1 MKTNRLICTV
11 AVALTLSSFSA
22 SAQMQGPQRPEGRP
36 GAERPQMK
44 LTPRQRAEQRTD
56 EMDKAVSLDDKQY
69 KKIYKIFLK
78 EENAKEAAMENG
90 GPMGPPPGGM
100 GGGRPPQGGGF
111 PGGSGMGGGFP
122 GGPGMGGGFS
132 GGPGAGGPP
141 SGMPFPGGFGEPK
154 KPVVGGK
161 EIDSDEYIDAREEK
175 FRKILSAEQYA
186 TWRKLHP
193 DPSGFFFE

>member
-1 MKTNRLICTV
+1 MKTNRLIGT
-11 AVALTLSSFSA
+11 AVLALTISSFSA
-22 SAQMQGPQRPEGRP
+22 SAQMPRPEHPEGRP
-36 GAERPQMK
+36 RPEHHQMT

-56 EMDKAVSLDDKQY
+56 EMDKAVRLDDKQY

-78 EENAKEAAMENG
+78 EENAKETAMGNG

-111 PGGSGMGGGFP
+111 S

-141 SGMPFPGGFGEPK
+141 SGMPFPGDFGEPQ
-154 KPVVGGK
+154 KPTVGGK
-161 EIDSDEYIDAREEK
+161 EIDSDEYIDAREAK
-175 FRKILSAEQYA
+175 FRKILSAEQYEI
-186 TWRKLHP
+186 WRELHP

>member
-11 AVALTLSSFSA
+11 AVALALSSFSV
-22 SAQMQGPQRPEGRP
+22 SAQMQRPDRPDGMPRPEHPEGRP
-36 GAERPQMK
+36 RPGHHQMS

-56 EMDKAVSLDDKQY
+56 EMDKAVRLDDKQY

-100 GGGRPPQGGGF
+100 GGF
-111 PGGSGMGGGFP
+111 PAQGGFP
-122 GGPGMGGGFS
+122 GGPGMGEGFP

-141 SGMPFPGGFGEPK
+141 SGMPFPGGFGEPQ
-154 KPVVGGK
+154 KPTVGGK
-161 EIDSDEYIDAREEK
+161 EIDSDEYIDAREAK
-175 FRKILSAEQYA
+175 FRKILSAEQYD

-193 DPSGFFFE
+193 DPSGFFLE

>member
-1 MKTNRLICTV
+1 MV
-11 AVALTLSSFSA
+11 AAVLMLASFSM
-22 SAQMQGPQRPEGRP
+22 SAQMQG
-36 GAERPQMK
+36 PQMK

-78 EENAKEAAMENG
+78 EENAKEEAIENG

-111 PGGSGMGGGFP
+111 Q
-122 GGPGMGGGFS
+122 GGPGMGGGFP

-193 DPSGFFFE
+193 DPSGFFFK

>member
-1 MKTNRLICTV
+1 MKTQRLICAV
-11 AVALTLSSFSA
+11 AVSLTLSAFSA
-22 SAQMQGPQRPEGRP
+22 SAQMPKPERPEGGPRP
-36 GAERPQMK
+36 EHHQMA
-44 LTPRQRAEQRTD
+44 LTPRQRAEQRTN
-56 EMDKAVSLDDKQY
+56 EMDKAIRLDDKQY

-78 EENAKEAAMENG
+78 EENAKETAMGNG

-111 PGGSGMGGGFP
+111 SGGPAMGGGFP
-122 GGPGMGGGFS
+122 GGP

-141 SGMPFPGGFGEPK
+141 SGMPSQGNFGEPQ
-154 KPVVGGK
+154 KPAVGGK
-161 EIDSDEYIDAREEK
+161 DIDSDEYIDAREEK

-193 DPSGFFFE
+193 DPSGFFID